1 MGGSVPSAM
10 TPTESRPVTSRQV
23 LADGVRCHVLEAG
36 EGSPLLL
43 LHGTAIDSATLSYGP
58 ALPALAARHRVLA
71 LDWPG
76 YGQSERPTLHRS
88 VDDQVDLLEAFLRVM
103 GIERAHVA
111 GFSMGGAIGLAL
123 ALRAPER
130 VASLTMIGSY
140 GLDAGL
146 PVPLLPYLALRTP
159 LVRPGVVWA
168 LRRSRLLVRQVLT
181 HIVFSNAGR
190 VTRDLVADV
199 HHQLRAPEAE
209 RTFVAWLR
217 GELRPFSLGTTYADR
232 LADVAVPTLL
242 LHGRD
247 DRVVSW
253 RKAQRAQ
260 RLLPDA
266 RLVVVPG
273 CGHWVPREAP
283 KVFEDE
289 LLAFTAAHEQRLL
302 AGAPAGDRAGE
313 G

>member
-1 MGGSVPSAM
+1 MAGSVPSTV
-10 TPTESRPVTSRQV
+10 TPTDATPVASRQV
-23 LADGVRCHVLEAG
+23 LAGGVRCHVLEAG
-36 EGSPLLL
+36 AGPPLLL

-58 ALPALAARHRVLA
+58 SLPVLAARHRVLA

-76 YGQSERPTLHRS
+76 YGRSERPTLNRS
-88 VDDQVDLLEAFLRVM
+88 VDDQVDLLVAFLEVM
-103 GIERAHVA
+103 DVERAHVA
-111 GFSMGGAIGLAL
+111 GFSMGGAIGLGL

-159 LVRPGVVWA
+159 MVRPSVVWV

-181 HIVFSNAGR
+181 RVVFSNPQR

-232 LADVAVPTLL
+232 LGDVAVPTLL

-283 KVFEDE
+283 QVFENE
-289 LLAFTAAHEQRLL
+289 LLAFAAANDLVADARTRRR
-302 AGAPAGDRAGE
+302 AGDG
-313 G
+313 